1 MYQILHQ
8 PVTDSN
14 WQKPN
19 HTTIPCHTRYQ
30 PTIPVVLHHTI
41 HKSVGGSQPVKTT
54 PYHNFAS
61 PHDYT
66 IGSQS
71 HTDHRSETPDL
82 QKASSVHVL
91 SSSLFRSTNH
101 VVLVGSYLGRDDLEG
116 HRRQALWRGDAT
128 GVLFLTPDSDDKDD
142 VCGPIWAAGGSRCHL
157 QVDNWTWQHDSLAAC
172 PQLVTDVGETRRAE
186 SLTNS
191 NPTRWTLIKY
201 GDERWSQYIFVFS
214 NYNFTRWIEH
224 WSNTGEIIKTNSL
237 PWRQIWEKRDEYW
250 SNDRAAF

>member
-41 HKSVGGSQPVKTT
+41 HKSVGGSQPVKRT

-61 PHDYT
+61 PHDHT

-71 HTDHRSETPDL
+71 YTDHRSETPDL

-91 SSSLFRSTNH
+91 SSSLFTRTNH

-116 HRRQALWRGDAT
+116 HRSLVKKRCCCC
-128 GVLFLTPDSDDKDD
+128 
-142 VCGPIWAAGGSRCHL
+142 CG
-157 QVDNWTWQHDSLAAC
+157 
-172 PQLVTDVGETRRAE
+172 
-186 SLTNS
+186 
-191 NPTRWTLIKY
+191 
-201 GDERWSQYIFVFS
+201 
-214 NYNFTRWIEH
+214 
-224 WSNTGEIIKTNSL
+224 KTCKTIL
-237 PWRQIWEKRDEYW
+237 ECY
-250 SNDRAAF
+250 F